1 MEFSTKICCK
11 ANYQYTSMNFCLV
24 TKMGHT
30 NSTSD
35 FDGVIQ
41 SLLDC
46 VLSSTVYVAHAF
58 LSKAS
63 KFKSSSVFGKMQVVK
78 ESKKNNR
85 C

>member
-1 MEFSTKICCK
+1 MEFSTKICYK
-11 ANYQYTSMNFCLV
+11 ANYLNFCLV

-78 ESKKNNR
+78 EIEKNNR